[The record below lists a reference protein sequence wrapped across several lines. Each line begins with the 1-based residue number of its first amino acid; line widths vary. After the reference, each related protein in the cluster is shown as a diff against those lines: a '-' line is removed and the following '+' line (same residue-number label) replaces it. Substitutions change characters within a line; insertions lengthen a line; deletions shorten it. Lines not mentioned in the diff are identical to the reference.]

1 MNTFDS
7 FIGALQLVTD
17 TTKMYTDAAYPHDP
31 ILEQACNQF
40 YQLVDAAK
48 LLGFH
53 SADSCESKETAQQAY
68 GDIEETLCELVD
80 EYGSDFVFNYI
91 FNQLI
96 AMAQIAKDI
105 MSGVDIYTQS
115 VADNDDVK
123 FAIGYAK
130 GFEGHNGYPD
140 TPDNQDDD
148 DDYDEDYDDE

>member
-7 FIGALQLVTD
+7 FVGALQLVTD

-48 LLGFH
+48 LLGFR
-53 SADSCESKETAQQAY
+53 SVDSCESKETAQQAY

-80 EYGSDFVFNYI
+80 KHGSDFVFNYV

-105 MSGVDIYTQS
+105 MAGVDIYTQS

-130 GFEGHNGYPD
+130 GFE
-140 TPDNQDDD
+140 DDDDYD